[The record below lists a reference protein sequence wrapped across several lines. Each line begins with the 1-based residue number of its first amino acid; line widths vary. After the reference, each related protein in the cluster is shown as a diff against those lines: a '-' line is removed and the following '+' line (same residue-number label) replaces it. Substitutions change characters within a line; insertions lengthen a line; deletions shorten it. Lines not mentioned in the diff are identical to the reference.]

1 MSVSTTPA
9 GFTAVGR
16 DEMVAV
22 EGGVLPILGRI
33 FVRVAAK
40 AIIYA
45 ADKIYEKLK

>member
-9 GFTAVGR
+9 EFTAVGR
-16 DEMVAV
+16 DEMLAV
-22 EGGVLPILGRI
+22 DGGALPLLGKI

-45 ADKIYEKLK
+45 IDKIVD